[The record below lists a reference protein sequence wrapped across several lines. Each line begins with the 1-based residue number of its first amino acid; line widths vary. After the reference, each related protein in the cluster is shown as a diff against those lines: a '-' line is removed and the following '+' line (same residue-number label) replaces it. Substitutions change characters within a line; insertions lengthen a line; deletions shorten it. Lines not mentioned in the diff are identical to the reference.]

1 MEAACWWLIY
11 AADKLWANV
20 LSRREWED
28 RGGTGGINYQKRPWK
43 GYSRKRWAVW
53 EQGLVDAFVS
63 SEKEETKALIR
74 DALLQMERV
83 APDE

>member
-1 MEAACWWLIY
+1 M
-11 AADKLWANV
+11 
-20 LSRREWED
+20 
-28 RGGTGGINYQKRPWK
+28 GGTNYRKRPWR